1 MLGNTYRDPTGS
13 LFLCLNSSVITQIQ
27 MTNKIKHYLKTN
39 DMLSQYGRDLIST
52 KEKEK
57 QKKKSQTFI
66 TKKQTMVSKEEVNE
80 MIEFAINQHNR
91 NAGQISMVLGFTFMA
106 LFADGLFRT
115 LGLIP
120 PFMGIDVSIVQDVV
134 EAIKEQ
140 VTSQL

>member
-1 MLGNTYRDPTGS
+1 
-13 LFLCLNSSVITQIQ
+13 

-39 DMLSQYGRDLIST
+39 DMLSQYGRDLIP
-52 KEKEK
+52 KKEK
-57 QKKKSQTFI
+57 QKQKSQTFI

-91 NAGQISMVLGFTFMA
+91 NAGQISMVLGFAFMA

-120 PFMGIDVSIVQDVV
+120 PFMGIDVSIDQEVV
-134 EAIKEQ
+134 DKLKDEVLRQ
-140 VTSQL
+140 M

>member
-1 MLGNTYRDPTGS
+1 MVLT
-13 LFLCLNSSVITQIQ
+13 SSGTMKRMKMTITKPQPNRI
-27 MTNKIKHYLKTN
+27 MV
-39 DMLSQYGRDLIST
+39 LSQYGRELISR
-52 KEKEK
+52 KK
-57 QKKKSQTFI
+57 QKQKSPTI
-66 TKKQTMVSKEEVNE
+66 TTKKQTMVSKEEVAE
-80 MIEFAINQHNR
+80 MIDFAINQHNR

-140 VTSQL
+140 VTTQL

>member
-1 MLGNTYRDPTGS
+1 
-13 LFLCLNSSVITQIQ
+13 

-39 DMLSQYGRDLIST
+39 DMLSQYGRDLISQ
-52 KEKEK
+52 K
-57 QKKKSQTFI
+57 QKTEKKTYFT

-91 NAGQISMVLGFTFMA
+91 NAGQISMVLGFIFMA

-120 PFMGIDVSIVQDVV
+120 PFLGIDVSIVQDVV

-140 VTSQL
+140 VVTQL